1 MKEFF
6 LNMVKADNPTSSK
19 RFAALTTLAS
29 AIFLAFVAAFKNNWV
44 CPEFMYDGLLMV
56 VAGLFGFN
64 MAENIFKKAPIN
76 TTPAADVSDLE
87 TKKPEEETKTPE
99 EKVEV
104 DNPDK

>member
-1 MKEFF
+1 MKQFL

-29 AIFLAFVAAFKNNWV
+29 AILLAFVAAFKNNWI

-64 MAENIFKKAPIN
+64 MAENIFKKSGIATAPVAP
-76 TTPAADVSDLE
+76 PADPPAD
-87 TKKPEEETKTPE
+87 PAG
-99 EKVEV
+99 KVAV
-104 DNPDK
+104 DNPDA